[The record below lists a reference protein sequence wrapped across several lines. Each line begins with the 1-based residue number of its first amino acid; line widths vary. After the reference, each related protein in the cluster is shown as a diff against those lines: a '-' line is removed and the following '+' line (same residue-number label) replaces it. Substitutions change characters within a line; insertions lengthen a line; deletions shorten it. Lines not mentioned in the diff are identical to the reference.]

1 MNAALA
7 ALTEVQRTVAVA
19 ALAQE
24 SAKRRHVVISLSG
37 AHAYGFPS
45 PDSDLDLKAVH
56 QVPTR
61 SLLGFGSSA
70 APAERLEVIDGVEVD
85 YSSNELGGVLAG
97 LLKGNGNYFERFLS
111 RFALETGPGFEAL
124 VPLVRGALSQRVAR
138 HYLGFASQQREGWK
152 ASGDQASVAQSG
164 GSATSGYASTK
175 KLLYVV
181 RTTLTGT
188 HLLRTGELETDVTVL
203 APRYGLDDVL
213 ELVEAKRRGERST
226 LPEALA
232 TKWAGRVDSLFA
244 GLVRAEAESVLP
256 PEAPNAEAL
265 EAKLIELRLAAGD

>member
-1 MNAALA
+1 MNCALA
-7 ALTEVQRTVAVA
+7 ALTDAQRAVA
-19 ALAQE
+19 LPALAHE
-24 SAKRRHVVISLSG
+24 STRRRHVVISLSG

-61 SLLGFGSSA
+61 SLLGFAPTPS
-70 APAERLEVIDGVEVD
+70 PAERLEVIDGVEVD

-97 LLKGNGNYFERFLS
+97 VLKGNGNYFERFLS
-111 RFALETGPGFEAL
+111 RFALETGPGFDTL

-138 HYLGFASQQREGWK
+138 HYLGFATQQREGWK
-152 ASGDQASVAQSG
+152 ASGYS
-164 GSATSGYASTK
+164 STK

-203 APRYGLDDVL
+203 APRYDLGDVL

-226 LPEALA
+226 LPEGLA
-232 TKWAGRVDSLFA
+232 TRWAARVEGLFE
-244 GLVRAEAESVLP
+244 GLAKAEAQSVLP
-256 PEAPNAEAL
+256 REPTNADAL
-265 EAKLIELRLAAGD
+265 EACLIELRYAFGA